1 MKTMQLAIPLAAL
14 LGVGALWLAWP
25 QGSSALPIQPA
36 TVDVAAGETLYQ
48 ANCASC
54 HGKRLEGAADWREAR
69 SDGTFPPPPHDRTGH
84 AWHHGDTLLFNY
96 TKLGGKV
103 MLARGDVISPSG
115 MPGFGAT
122 LSDQQIWDVLA
133 YIKST
138 WPPRVRAFQD
148 ERTTAERAQGG

>member
-84 AWHHGDTLLFNY
+84 TWHHSDTLLFNY

-103 MLARGDVISPSG
+103 MLRAGTSSARAACPAS
-115 MPGFGAT
+115 A
-122 LSDQQIWDVLA
+122 
-133 YIKST
+133 
-138 WPPRVRAFQD
+138 RR
-148 ERTTAERAQGG
+148 